1 HRAQQGALRSD
12 CWRSRQH
19 VVQERGPGRVLP
31 GGPKGTLESPV
42 SVLLLSSEG
51 PLLGTG
57 RDRAPNRGLGWQVHP
72 RRQDQGSP
80 FQWSISP
87 DRGIRAGG
95 IAQKRLTAPRQ

>member
-1 HRAQQGALRSD
+1 CPCRALTSASSLHDALPIFLS
-12 CWRSRQH
+12 
-19 VVQERGPGRVLP
+19 

-42 SVLLLSSEG
+42 AVLLLSSEG

-87 DRGIRAGG
+87 DRGIRARSEE
-95 IAQKRLTAPRQ
+95 QRLNSSHVSISYAVF